1 MGATK
6 TNLEQRALLRPHHRP
21 WPRAGRSTG
30 SEVLRAGEGRP
41 DRRGRWRRRRR
52 AGGRACVRACLQL
65 RAAAFFFFWVD
76 VSGDDGRRKDER
88 STTNGG
94 EGRICATPPEP
105 SSHERTVG
113 ICESAGL
120 AGLKKRVAAV
130 CRSPRLR
137 RTGRVL
143 SPDRS
148 NLNTI
153 LPLQVVR
160 TFFFFL
166 QTCYKITGQRDC

>member
-1 MGATK
+1 VPA
-6 TNLEQRALLRPHHRP
+6 A
-21 WPRAGRSTG
+21 S
-30 SEVLRAGEGRP
+30 
-41 DRRGRWRRRRR
+41 RR
-52 AGGRACVRACLQL
+52 C
-65 RAAAFFFFWVD
+65 FFFWVD
-76 VSGDDGRRKDER
+76 VSGDEGRRKDER

-94 EGRICATPPEP
+94 EGRIRATPPEP

-160 TFFFFL
+160 TFFFFFANLL
-166 QTCYKITGQRDC
+166 QNHRSTRLLIGMVNLFGWPNVPFPLLAKLDKPIGPMHNDCPFF